1 MRNIFLLFFLLSS
14 IATCFSS
21 TPYILEL
28 EVNDLILK
36 SQNQNASVKTS
47 KDVYIEHE
55 EITVIFSGLPGSSG
69 DWITLINP
77 SASAREYGNWKY
89 TKGKT
94 SGSLTFK
101 GMSEG
106 DYEVR
111 VYFGTDYIIQ
121 TRYPFKV
128 ITSTKTASLEEII
141 NSSPAKNYIYS
152 LTERLDKLE
161 KLKNSSNWGSEETM
175 MLYPELLKTAPIHLK
190 NLIATDPNFDVS
202 DLQKRLEMYQT
213 FYDDNLDDVND
224 TNLAKADFEKAVT
237 AKSWKLTNLLDEKLG
252 SGAAWVHDYFNT
264 SKYLNDATEIDY
276 PSLLKITIEGDN
288 KFKGHNMDYK
298 VQTVKEFGG
307 KYLTYYNETLQNVIN
322 GLIEGAYENKAGN
335 KQAAVKYIEQ
345 AKQLS
350 EATLLIL
357 PQESSIKNLNMEV
370 MSAYNSI
377 TSSVYTQ
384 VFTSDF
390 HKNNVGKVVFFNK
403 KPTIKS
409 ENTSSVNENFKAGD
423 FIYAM
428 AYLPGSFKDL
438 TDARNSINVT
448 TTIYVDGSEKTSHEF
463 GMSWALLKENKTY
476 LYMEIIPNPVT
487 NKQSGP
493 AKFAK
498 SLANISPRN
507 HEIKVSLTGLG
518 IGLSNIVP
526 FAEGTFNIDCST
538 GQDQLANYALRY
550 KEKTLAGV
558 YMPSA
563 KLNNSGLIQSMKQA
577 LQVEGWE
584 NNKKVQRVVITGSDW
599 NIYHHRVTGK
609 IMYRTIPATAAFKTS
624 EGECKYWNLTFKQV
638 YNGTSYGK
646 TVVGAVGSIV
656 ELSCKNIN

>member
-1 MRNIFLLFFLLSS
+1 MKNIFFLFFLLFS
-14 IATCFSS
+14 ITTFFSS
-21 TPYILEL
+21 NLLIHNS
-28 EVNDLILK
+28 EVNDILLK
-36 SQNQNASVKTS
+36 NQKPNAILKTS
-47 KDVYIEHE
+47 KDVYTENE
-55 EITVIFSGLPGSSG
+55 EITVMFSGLPGSSG
-69 DWITLINP
+69 DWITLIKP
-77 SASAREYGNWKY
+77 SASAKEYGNWKY

-111 VYFGTDYIIQ
+111 VYFGTDYTIQ
-121 TRYPFKV
+121 ARYPFQV
-128 ITSTKTASLEEII
+128 IKSTKKASLEEII
-141 NSSPAKNYIYS
+141 ASSPAKNYIYS
-152 LTERLDKLE
+152 LVERLDKLE
-161 KLKNSSNWGSEETM
+161 KLKNSSDWGSEETM
-175 MLYPELLKTAPIHLK
+175 RHYSELLKTAPIHLK
-190 NLIATDPNFDVS
+190 NVKATDPNFDVS
-202 DLQKRLEMYQT
+202 DVQKRLEGYQSY
-213 FYDDNLDDVND
+213 YDTNLDTVND
-224 TNLAKADFEKAVT
+224 TNLAKADFQKTVT
-237 AKSWKLTNLLDEKLG
+237 SKSWKLTNLLDERLG
-252 SGAAWVHDYFNT
+252 SGAAWVYSYFNT
-264 SKYLNDATEIDY
+264 SNYLNEATEIDY
-276 PSLLKITIEGDN
+276 PSLLKITTEGDN

-322 GLIEGAYENKAGN
+322 GLIEGAYDNKAGN
-335 KQAAVKYIEQ
+335 KQAAAKYIEQ

-357 PQESSIKNLNMEV
+357 PKENRIINLNKEV

-377 TSSVYTQ
+377 TSSVYAQ

-390 HKNNVGKVVFFNK
+390 HKDNLGKVVFFTK
-403 KPTIKS
+403 KPIIKS
-409 ENTSSVNENFKAGD
+409 ENSSSININFKAGD

-438 TDARNSINVT
+438 TEARNAIKVT
-448 TTIYVDGSEKTSHEF
+448 TTIYVDGTKKTAHEF
-463 GMSWALLKENKTY
+463 GMSWALLQENKTY
-476 LYMEIIPNPVT
+476 LFMEIIPNPAT

-498 SLANISPRN
+498 SLATISPRN

-518 IGLSNIVP
+518 IGLSNSVS

-538 GQDQLANYALRY
+538 GQDQLANYALKY

-563 KLNNSGLIQSMKQA
+563 KMNNSGLIQSMKQA
-577 LQVEGWE
+577 LINEGWE

-599 NIYHHRVTGK
+599 KIYKHSLTGK
-609 IMYRTIPATAAFKTS
+609 TLYRTIPAAVAFKTS
-624 EGECKYWNLTFKQV
+624 GGECKYWNLTFKQV
-638 YNGTSYGK
+638 YSGTGYGK
-646 TVVGAVGSIV
+646 TVVGGVGSIV